1 MAKNYYD
8 ILGVS
13 KSANKEDI
21 KKAFRKLAHQYHPDK
36 GSGNADKF
44 KEVSEAYSVLGDDKK
59 RAEYDTYGQTFAGG
73 GPGGAAG
80 QGFGGFDFS
89 GFGSGF
95 GGGQGGFD
103 FSQNGFEFDLGDI
116 FGDFFGGGG
125 SGGGRGRAKRGRDI
139 SIDIELPFAEAI
151 FGTERKI
158 LLNKTA
164 ICNECNGSGA
174 KPGTEMR
181 TCSICN
187 GKGKVHETK
196 RSFMGTFSTVR
207 QCSECNGKGKVPK
220 EKCPTCRGQGVL
232 RKEQEISVSIP
243 AGIDDGEMIRLS
255 GAGEAVSS
263 GTPGDLYIKVH
274 VKRHPIFKKEGV
286 NLTTDLSLKLSSALL
301 GEEYTL
307 QTLDGEIK
315 VKIPEGVSHGEVLR
329 VKGKGVP
336 YEKGR
341 RGDLLIRLSI
351 KLPNKLSKDAK
362 KLVEELKKEGI

>member
-8 ILGVS
+8 ILGVN
-13 KSANKEDI
+13 KSSSPEEI

-44 KEVSEAYSVLGDDKK
+44 KEASEAYSVLSDNKK

-73 GPGGAAG
+73 GPSRGPQG

-89 GFGSGF
+89 GFG
-95 GGGQGGFD
+95 GQTGSFD
-103 FSQNGFEFDLGDI
+103 FSQNGFEFDLGDL

-125 SGGGRGRAKRGRDI
+125 GRERVKRGRDI
-139 SIDIELPFAEAI
+139 SIDVELPFSEAV

-158 LLNKTA
+158 LLSKTSR
-164 ICNECNGSGA
+164 CEECHGGGA
-174 KPGTEMR
+174 KRGTEMQ
-181 TCSICN
+181 TCAKCN

-196 RSFMGTFSTVR
+196 RSFLGNFSTVR
-207 QCSECNGKGKVPK
+207 TCDECQGIGKIPK
-220 EKCPTCRGQGVL
+220 EKCLACRGFGVL
-232 RKEQEISVSIP
+232 KQQEEVSVTIP

-255 GAGEAVSS
+255 GAGEAVAS
-263 GTPGDLYIKVH
+263 GASGDLYIKVH
-274 VKRHPIFKKEGV
+274 VKRHPLFKKEGV
-286 NLTTDLSLKLSSALL
+286 NLSIDLSLKLSTALL
-301 GEEYTL
+301 GEEYVL

-315 VKIPEGVSHGEVLR
+315 VKIPEGVSHGEILR

-341 RGDLLIRLSI
+341 RGDLLIHLSV
-351 KLPNKLSKDAK
+351 KLPNKLSKEGRM
-362 KLVEELKKEGI
+362 LVEELRKEGI

>member
-1 MAKNYYD
+1 MANKNYYD

-13 KSANKEDI
+13 KGSSAEDI

-36 GSGNADKF
+36 TKGDTAAAQKF
-44 KEVSEAYSVLGDDKK
+44 KDASEAYSVLSDDKK

-73 GPGGAAG
+73 PSAGASGQG
-80 QGFGGFDFS
+80 QGF
-89 GFGSGF
+89 
-95 GGGQGGFD
+95 GGFD

-116 FGDFFGGGG
+116 FGDLFGGGG
-125 SGGGRGRAKRGRDI
+125 GQSRSKRGRDI
-139 SIDIELPFAEAI
+139 SIDVELPFAEAV

-158 LLNKTA
+158 LLNKTSV
-164 ICNECNGSGA
+164 CSDCRGTGA
-174 KPGTEMR
+174 RAGTEMH
-181 TCSICN
+181 TCPVCN

-196 RSFMGTFSTVR
+196 RSLMGTFSTVR
-207 QCSECNGKGKVPK
+207 ECSECHGKGKVPK
-220 EKCPTCRGQGVL
+220 EKCPTCRGLGVL
-232 RKEQEISVSIP
+232 RREQEISVAIP

-263 GTPGDLYIKVH
+263 GTAGDLYIKVH
-274 VKRHPIFKKEGV
+274 VKRHPVFKKEGAD
-286 NLTTDLSLKLSSALL
+286 LTTDLSLKLSSALL

-336 YEKGR
+336 YEKNH
-341 RGDLLIRLSI
+341 RGDLLIRLQI
-351 KLPNKLSKDAK
+351 KLPTKLSKEGR
-362 KLVEELKKEGI
+362 KLVEELRREGI